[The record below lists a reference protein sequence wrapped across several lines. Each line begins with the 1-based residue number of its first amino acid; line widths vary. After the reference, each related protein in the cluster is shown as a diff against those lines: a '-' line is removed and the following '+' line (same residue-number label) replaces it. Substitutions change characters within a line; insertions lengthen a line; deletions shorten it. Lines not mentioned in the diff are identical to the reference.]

1 MSRASS
7 LILLTLALAAF
18 VGFDLART
26 LRTGRARGRFG
37 TITRKQPARFRRY
50 VYADW
55 IVLAFC
61 VGIILWALISP
72 ETFER

>member
-1 MSRASS
+1 MSRANS
-7 LILLTLALAAF
+7 LILLILVLATF

-37 TITRKQPARFRRY
+37 TITRKQAARFRRY
-50 VYADW
+50 VYGDW

-61 VGIILWALISP
+61 VGTILWALISP
-72 ETFER
+72 EAFER